1 MEDEFKY
8 ESVLQK
14 GKPVHD
20 QYFFLR
26 HPSMPC
32 RKRAKIFAPFAALKG
47 FEAEVQSKDIIYVR
61 KRLPDLEE
69 IAALNE
75 KLVLLQKLIKS
86 SRAAGTGS
94 VTAEAE
100 YYIPCSDPHNEA
112 YQVKGTYETIA
123 GPVRFVDPYRQ
134 VLGIGRAEIAFD
146 DISEL
151 TIHQPAPDA
160 Y

>member
-8 ESVLQK
+8 RAVLQK

-20 QYFFLR
+20 QYFYLR

-47 FEAEVQSKDIIYVR
+47 FEEEVQSKDIIYVR
-61 KRLPDLEE
+61 KRLPDIDEVNE
-69 IAALNE
+69 LNK
-75 KLVLLQKLIKS
+75 KLVLLQKLTKN
-86 SRAAGTGS
+86 SRAAGMDG
-94 VTAEAE
+94 VTAEVE

-112 YQVKGTYETIA
+112 FRVKGVYETTA
-123 GPVRFVDPYRQ
+123 GTVSFVDPYRQ
-134 VLGIGRAEIAFD
+134 ILRINEQDIRFD
-146 DISEL
+146 DITDIILHL
-151 TIHQPAPDA
+151 TDQCA

>member
-1 MEDEFKY
+1 MEDQFKY
-8 ESVLQK
+8 RAVLQK

-47 FEAEVQSKDIIYVR
+47 FEAEIQAKDIIYVR
-61 KRLPDLEE
+61 KRLPDIEE
-69 IAALNE
+69 ITALNE
-75 KLVLLQKLIKS
+75 KLVRLQQLIKS
-86 SRAAGTGS
+86 SRTAGTDS
-94 VTAEAE
+94 VTAEIE

-112 YQVKGTYETIA
+112 YLVKGTYETVA
-123 GPVRFVDPYRQ
+123 GAVRFVDPYRQ
-134 VLGIGRAEIAFD
+134 VLGVGRIEIPFD
-146 DISEL
+146 DISDI
-151 TIHQPAPDA
+151 TIHQPDRDA